1 MLEAFNTNTWMVAA
15 YIVVAALAC
24 LTGLREQ
31 SVQRTRHAT
40 ELLPVFWFLTSAL
53 FISMAIAHAGELG
66 GAAADYARSGAYA
79 DGWYESRRSIQVV
92 VVAVVAVLWA
102 LATLVALWRI
112 PERRRRYLPMTIA
125 TTTLMCF
132 SVIRLVSLH
141 HVDTLLYRRSIEG
154 LRIGVIV
161 EFFLVALAA
170 VIIDWA
176 RRHVRRTPQPQPGLV
191 ESRSA

>member
-31 SVQRTRHAT
+31 SVQRTRHAS

-112 PERRRRYLPMTIA
+112 PERRRRYPPDDH
-125 TTTLMCF
+125 
-132 SVIRLVSLH
+132 RDH
-141 HVDTLLYRRSIEG
+141 DPHVLLGDSPR
-154 LRIGVIV
+154 
-161 EFFLVALAA
+161 LAA
-170 VIIDWA
+170 PCRHAAVSKEHRGAPHRRDRRILPRDPRSGDHRLGPPTCAPDTATSA
-176 RRHVRRTPQPQPGLV
+176 RTV